1 MEAERDRVSEAFRQE
16 YSTKLMDVDLL
27 NQKLRRD
34 LTELESRY
42 EKDTAKLNEQIEFLK
57 RDNDAALDA
66 INER

>member
-1 MEAERDRVSEAFRQE
+1 
-16 YSTKLMDVDLL
+16 MDVDLL